1 MRWLEAPREG
11 GFLISD
17 IATYLGI
24 SEEYCMRLI
33 EAAGVQ
39 TRIWCYDTGRIVYG
53 SLSPDEATKVIHF
66 ARLRKGMRLRA

>member
-17 IATYLGI
+17 IAKYLGI
-24 SEEYCMRLI
+24 SEEYCHRVI

-66 ARLRKGMRLRA
+66 FRLRKGMRLRA